1 MADDKKIGA
10 TLVIGGGIG
19 GIQAALDLANT
30 GFKVY
35 LLEKSPSIGGVMAQL
50 DKTFPT
56 NDCSMCILAPKLVD
70 CGRHPN
76 IELITY
82 AELEKIDGEAG
93 NFHVK
98 VRRKPTFV
106 DWDKCNGCGEC
117 SEVCP
122 VKLKNEFEEGLTN
135 RTAIYKLFP
144 QAAPN
149 KFTIDRRGVSPCKVA
164 CPAGVNAQGYV
175 ALVAQGKFKEALAL
189 EREDNPLPSI
199 CGRVCTRPCETECK
213 RGEFDEPIA
222 IRDIKRFIADYE
234 EDLQEPE
241 LPEQKEGKV
250 AIIGSGP
257 SGLSCAY
264 QLAKLGYPTTIFEAL
279 PMAGGMLIVGI
290 PEFRLPR
297 EKITRDIDYIKSWGV
312 DIKTNSPVKD
322 PEQLIKD
329 GYSAVY
335 IATGAHSERKL
346 GIEGEGLKGINYGID
361 FLRKVNLGEKVE
373 AGKKVAVIGGGN
385 SAIDAARTELRL
397 GAGEVTIV
405 YRRSRVEMPA
415 DEEEIIEAEKE
426 GIKIEYLATPTKF
439 ISANGKLK
447 QMECI
452 RMELGPPDESG
463 RRRPIPIKGS
473 EFIKNVDT
481 VIPTIGQTPDTSYLP
496 EGTNLK
502 ITEKWNSFIVDEDT
516 LETSVPGIFAG
527 GDAVT
532 GPATVIE
539 AIATG
544 KEAAISIDR
553 FIRKIDLKEGR
564 KKDVK
569 KVEDIEIPKDIKH
582 KARVKMAT
590 ISIGERV
597 KNFNEVNLG
606 MTEEQVKLEAERCLA
621 CGGCSECGECKKVC
635 EANAI
640 DFNQEEKIIDINIG
654 SVILSCG
661 TELYDGKTK
670 REYGDG
676 RFDNVITSIEFER
689 ILSASGPFQ
698 GHIKRPGDRKEPRS
712 IAFIQCVGSR
722 DDEHRYCSSV
732 CCMHATK
739 EAIIA
744 MEHSPG
750 IGCTVFY
757 MDMRAFGKG
766 FDEYY
771 EKAKKDGV
779 RYIRCR
785 PSSIEELPESKNLL
799 IKYSNGNGKVQV
811 EGFDMVVLS
820 CGLQPTKQLSELS
833 RRLDIKLNEFGFL
846 KTDTFTP
853 INSNK
858 EGVFVCGPCTE
869 PKDIPETVTQAS
881 AAAAKSMELLSE
893 KRNSLIEIREY
904 PPEID
909 VKDQE
914 PRIGVFICNCGI
926 NIGGYVDVQQVVLY
940 TRTLPNVIYTEE
952 NLYTCSEDSQLRI
965 IEMIKEHKLNR
976 VVVASC
982 TPRTHEALFRD
993 TIREAGLN
1001 PYLFEMA
1008 NIRDQ
1013 CSWIHMNEPK
1023 GATEKAK
1030 DLVEMAVAKAALLTP
1045 LKRVEIDVIQKA
1057 LVIGG
1062 GIAGMISSL
1071 SLARQG
1077 FEVYLVEKEKKLG
1090 GNLKHIFYTI
1100 EGNDVQDYLMSL
1112 VKEVKNNKLIHL
1124 FTNAKIESTKGFIG
1138 NYKTEIL
1145 PGRGK
1150 RKKFEHGVVIV
1161 ATGAG
1166 EYKSDEYLYGQD
1178 ERVVTQRELEEKIV
1192 ESNPLTSNLKYVVMI
1207 QCVGSRDNNGNPY
1220 CSRVCCTHA
1229 IKNSLKLLELN
1240 PKTKI
1245 YILYREVRTYGFKEN
1260 FYTKARE
1267 SGVMFIRY
1275 DNDRK
1280 PIVEN
1285 SDGSLSVS
1293 LFEPVLQKD
1302 IEIHP
1307 DLVVLSTGIEP
1318 NNNDEIAKMLKVPLN
1333 SDGYFLEAH
1342 VKLRPVDFATEGVF
1356 VAGLAHSPKF
1366 INETICQAGAAAA
1379 RASTILASDKYY
1391 TEATVSHVDEDIC
1404 VGCGICSGL
1413 CPYEAIEIVSEDGK
1427 RKSKVNEALCKGC
1440 GTCVAACP
1448 SGAMD
1453 QYGFTKN
1460 QIMSM
1465 IEAIKS

>member
-1 MADDKKIGA
+1 LKEERVKKIDKKVKKKTENMVSLTIDGLTVTIEKGRTILEAAHELNVEIPTLCYHEALTPYGA
-10 TLVIGGGIG
+10 CRLCVVEIYKNGSKK
-19 GIQAALDLANT
+19 IQASCLYPVED
-30 GFKVY
+30 GIEV
-35 LLEKSPSIGGVMAQL
+35 
-50 DKTFPT
+50 KTDTPELQNIRRT
-56 NDCSMCILAPKLVD
+56 M
-70 CGRHPN
+70 
-76 IELITY
+76 IELIM
-82 AELEKIDGEAG
+82 ARAPHSEK
-93 NFHVK
+93 VK
-98 VRRKPTFV
+98 EMARKLGVERTRFTPRDEDCILCGLCVRM
-106 DWDKCNGCGEC
+106 C
-117 SEVCP
+117 SERMGQDAIGFKMRGDKREVSPPFDVESPQCIACGACYSICP
-122 VKLKNEFEEGLTN
+122 TASERLKKVSERISRPLLDEFDEGL
-135 RTAIYKLFP
+135 RPRSVIYIPFP
-144 QAAPN
+144 QAVPN
-149 KFTIDRRGVSPCKVA
+149 
-164 CPAGVNAQGYV
+164 
-175 ALVAQGKFKEALAL
+175 
-189 EREDNPLPSI
+189 
-199 CGRVCTRPCETECK
+199 
-213 RGEFDEPIA
+213 
-222 IRDIKRFIADYE
+222 
-234 EDLQEPE
+234 
-241 LPEQKEGKV
+241 V
-250 AIIGSGP
+250 AIIDKEHCVHF
-257 SGLSCAY
+257 LNDKC
-264 QLAKLGYPTTIFEAL
+264 
-279 PMAGGMLIVGI
+279 
-290 PEFRLPR
+290 
-297 EKITRDIDYIKSWGV
+297 KIC
-312 DIKTNSPVKD
+312 
-322 PEQLIKD
+322 Q
-329 GYSAVY
+329 
-335 IATGAHSERKL
+335 
-346 GIEGEGLKGINYGID
+346 
-361 FLRKVNLGEKVE
+361 
-373 AGKKVAVIGGGN
+373 
-385 SAIDAARTELRL
+385 
-397 GAGEVTIV
+397 
-405 YRRSRVEMPA
+405 
-415 DEEEIIEAEKE
+415 
-426 GIKIEYLATPTKF
+426 
-439 ISANGKLK
+439 
-447 QMECI
+447 
-452 RMELGPPDESG
+452 
-463 RRRPIPIKGS
+463 
-473 EFIKNVDT
+473 
-481 VIPTIGQTPDTSYLP
+481 
-496 EGTNLK
+496 
-502 ITEKWNSFIVDEDT
+502 
-516 LETSVPGIFAG
+516 
-527 GDAVT
+527 
-532 GPATVIE
+532 
-539 AIATG
+539 
-544 KEAAISIDR
+544 
-553 FIRKIDLKEGR
+553 DL
-564 KKDVK
+564 
-569 KVEDIEIPKDIKH
+569 
-582 KARVKMAT
+582 
-590 ISIGERV
+590 
-597 KNFNEVNLG
+597 
-606 MTEEQVKLEAERCLA
+606 
-621 CGGCSECGECKKVC
+621 C
-635 EANAI
+635 EADAI
-640 DFNQEEKIIDINIG
+640 DFAQEEKIIDINVG

-676 RFDNVITSIEFER
+676 RFENVITSIGFER

-698 GHIKRPGDRKEPRS
+698 GHIKRPCDKKEPKS

-750 IGCTVFY
+750 IRCTVFY

-771 EKAKKDGV
+771 EKAKKNGV

-833 RRLDIKLNEFGFL
+833 RRLDIKLNEFGFC

-853 INSNK
+853 INSNR

-893 KRNSLIEIREY
+893 KRNSLIELREY

-1030 DLVEMAVAKAALLTP
+1030 DLVKMAVAKATLLTP

-1077 FEVYLVEKEKKLG
+1077 FEVYLVEKEKELG

-1100 EGNDVQDYLMSL
+1100 EGNDVQDYLMTL
-1112 VKEVKNNKLIHL
+1112 VKEVKDNKLIHV

-1145 PGRGK
+1145 LGRGK

-1161 ATGAG
+1161 ATGAQ
-1166 EYKSDEYLYGQD
+1166 EYKSDEYLYEKD
-1178 ERVVTQRELEEKIV
+1178 ERVVTQRELEEKV
-1192 ESNPLTSNLKYVVMI
+1192 VKSDPLTSNLKSVVMI

-1285 SDGSLSVS
+1285 SDGVLSVS

-1366 INETICQAGAAAA
+1366 ITETICQAGAAAA

-1465 IEAIKS
+1465 IEAIKG

>member
-1 MADDKKIGA
+1 MKEERVKKIDKKVKKKTENMVSLTIDGLTVTIEKGRTILEAAHELNVEIPTLCYHEALTPYGA
-10 TLVIGGGIG
+10 CRLCVVEIYKNGSKK
-19 GIQAALDLANT
+19 IQASCL
-30 GFKVY
+30 Y
-35 LLEKSPSIGGVMAQL
+35 LVEDGIEV
-50 DKTFPT
+50 KTDTPELQNIRRT
-56 NDCSMCILAPKLVD
+56 M
-70 CGRHPN
+70 
-76 IELITY
+76 IELIM
-82 AELEKIDGEAG
+82 ARAPHSEK
-93 NFHVK
+93 VK
-98 VRRKPTFV
+98 EMAQKLGVERTRFIARDEDCILCGLCVRM
-106 DWDKCNGCGEC
+106 C
-117 SEVCP
+117 SERMGQDAIGFKMRGDKREVSPPFDVESPQCIACGACYSICP
-122 VKLKNEFEEGLTN
+122 TASERLKKVSERISRPLLDEFDEGL
-135 RTAIYKLFP
+135 RPRSVIYIPFP
-144 QAAPN
+144 QAVPN
-149 KFTIDRRGVSPCKVA
+149 
-164 CPAGVNAQGYV
+164 
-175 ALVAQGKFKEALAL
+175 
-189 EREDNPLPSI
+189 
-199 CGRVCTRPCETECK
+199 
-213 RGEFDEPIA
+213 
-222 IRDIKRFIADYE
+222 
-234 EDLQEPE
+234 
-241 LPEQKEGKV
+241 V
-250 AIIGSGP
+250 AIIDKEHCVHF
-257 SGLSCAY
+257 LNDKC
-264 QLAKLGYPTTIFEAL
+264 
-279 PMAGGMLIVGI
+279 
-290 PEFRLPR
+290 
-297 EKITRDIDYIKSWGV
+297 KIC
-312 DIKTNSPVKD
+312 
-322 PEQLIKD
+322 Q
-329 GYSAVY
+329 
-335 IATGAHSERKL
+335 
-346 GIEGEGLKGINYGID
+346 
-361 FLRKVNLGEKVE
+361 
-373 AGKKVAVIGGGN
+373 
-385 SAIDAARTELRL
+385 
-397 GAGEVTIV
+397 
-405 YRRSRVEMPA
+405 
-415 DEEEIIEAEKE
+415 
-426 GIKIEYLATPTKF
+426 
-439 ISANGKLK
+439 
-447 QMECI
+447 
-452 RMELGPPDESG
+452 
-463 RRRPIPIKGS
+463 
-473 EFIKNVDT
+473 
-481 VIPTIGQTPDTSYLP
+481 
-496 EGTNLK
+496 
-502 ITEKWNSFIVDEDT
+502 
-516 LETSVPGIFAG
+516 
-527 GDAVT
+527 
-532 GPATVIE
+532 
-539 AIATG
+539 
-544 KEAAISIDR
+544 
-553 FIRKIDLKEGR
+553 DL
-564 KKDVK
+564 
-569 KVEDIEIPKDIKH
+569 
-582 KARVKMAT
+582 
-590 ISIGERV
+590 
-597 KNFNEVNLG
+597 
-606 MTEEQVKLEAERCLA
+606 
-621 CGGCSECGECKKVC
+621 C
-635 EANAI
+635 EADAI
-640 DFNQEEKIIDINIG
+640 DFAQEEKIIDINVG

-676 RFDNVITSIEFER
+676 RFENVITSIGFER

-698 GHIKRPGDRKEPRS
+698 GHIKRPCDKKEPKS

-750 IGCTVFY
+750 IRCTVFY

-771 EKAKKDGV
+771 EKAKKNGV

-833 RRLDIKLNEFGFL
+833 RRLDIKLNEFGFC

-853 INSNK
+853 INSNR

-893 KRNSLIEIREY
+893 KRNSLIELREY

-1030 DLVEMAVAKAALLTP
+1030 DLVKMAVAKATLLTP

-1077 FEVYLVEKEKKLG
+1077 FEVYLVEKEKELG

-1100 EGNDVQDYLMSL
+1100 EGNDVQDYLMTL
-1112 VKEVKNNKLIHL
+1112 VKEVKDNKLIHV

-1145 PGRGK
+1145 LGRGK

-1161 ATGAG
+1161 ATGAQ
-1166 EYKSDEYLYGQD
+1166 EYKSDEYLYEKD
-1178 ERVVTQRELEEKIV
+1178 ERVVTQRELEEKV
-1192 ESNPLTSNLKYVVMI
+1192 VKSDPLTSNLKSVVMI

-1285 SDGSLSVS
+1285 SDGVLSVS

-1366 INETICQAGAAAA
+1366 ITETICQAGAAAA

-1465 IEAIKS
+1465 IEAIKG

>member
-1 MADDKKIGA
+1 MKEERVKKIDKKVKKKTENMVSLTIDGLTVTIEKGRTILEAAHELNVEIPTLCYHEALTPYGA
-10 TLVIGGGIG
+10 CRLCVVEIYKNGSKK
-19 GIQAALDLANT
+19 IQASCLYPVED
-30 GFKVY
+30 GIEV
-35 LLEKSPSIGGVMAQL
+35 
-50 DKTFPT
+50 KTDTPELQNIRRT
-56 NDCSMCILAPKLVD
+56 M
-70 CGRHPN
+70 
-76 IELITY
+76 IELIM
-82 AELEKIDGEAG
+82 ARAPHSEK
-93 NFHVK
+93 VK
-98 VRRKPTFV
+98 EMARKLGVERTRFTPRDEDCILCGLCVRM
-106 DWDKCNGCGEC
+106 C
-117 SEVCP
+117 SERMGQDAIGFKMRGDKREVSPPFDVESPQCIACGACYSICP
-122 VKLKNEFEEGLTN
+122 TASERLKKVSERISRPLLDEFDEGL
-135 RTAIYKLFP
+135 RPRSVIYIPFP
-144 QAAPN
+144 QAVPN
-149 KFTIDRRGVSPCKVA
+149 
-164 CPAGVNAQGYV
+164 
-175 ALVAQGKFKEALAL
+175 
-189 EREDNPLPSI
+189 
-199 CGRVCTRPCETECK
+199 
-213 RGEFDEPIA
+213 
-222 IRDIKRFIADYE
+222 
-234 EDLQEPE
+234 
-241 LPEQKEGKV
+241 V
-250 AIIGSGP
+250 AIIDKEHCVHF
-257 SGLSCAY
+257 LNDKC
-264 QLAKLGYPTTIFEAL
+264 
-279 PMAGGMLIVGI
+279 
-290 PEFRLPR
+290 
-297 EKITRDIDYIKSWGV
+297 KIC
-312 DIKTNSPVKD
+312 
-322 PEQLIKD
+322 Q
-329 GYSAVY
+329 
-335 IATGAHSERKL
+335 
-346 GIEGEGLKGINYGID
+346 
-361 FLRKVNLGEKVE
+361 
-373 AGKKVAVIGGGN
+373 
-385 SAIDAARTELRL
+385 
-397 GAGEVTIV
+397 
-405 YRRSRVEMPA
+405 
-415 DEEEIIEAEKE
+415 
-426 GIKIEYLATPTKF
+426 
-439 ISANGKLK
+439 
-447 QMECI
+447 
-452 RMELGPPDESG
+452 
-463 RRRPIPIKGS
+463 
-473 EFIKNVDT
+473 
-481 VIPTIGQTPDTSYLP
+481 
-496 EGTNLK
+496 
-502 ITEKWNSFIVDEDT
+502 
-516 LETSVPGIFAG
+516 
-527 GDAVT
+527 
-532 GPATVIE
+532 
-539 AIATG
+539 
-544 KEAAISIDR
+544 
-553 FIRKIDLKEGR
+553 DL
-564 KKDVK
+564 
-569 KVEDIEIPKDIKH
+569 
-582 KARVKMAT
+582 
-590 ISIGERV
+590 
-597 KNFNEVNLG
+597 
-606 MTEEQVKLEAERCLA
+606 
-621 CGGCSECGECKKVC
+621 C
-635 EANAI
+635 EADAI
-640 DFNQEEKIIDINIG
+640 DFAQEEKIIDINVG

-676 RFDNVITSIEFER
+676 RFENVITSIGFER

-698 GHIKRPGDRKEPRS
+698 GHIKRPCDKKEPKS

-750 IGCTVFY
+750 IRCTVFY

-771 EKAKKDGV
+771 EKAKKNGV

-833 RRLDIKLNEFGFL
+833 RRLDIKLNEFGFC

-853 INSNK
+853 INSNR

-893 KRNSLIEIREY
+893 KRNSLIELREY

-1030 DLVEMAVAKAALLTP
+1030 DLVKMAVAKATLLTP

-1077 FEVYLVEKEKKLG
+1077 FEVYLVEKEKELG

-1100 EGNDVQDYLMSL
+1100 EGNDVQDYLMTL
-1112 VKEVKNNKLIHL
+1112 VKEVKDNKLIHV

-1145 PGRGK
+1145 LGRGK

-1161 ATGAG
+1161 ATGAQ
-1166 EYKSDEYLYGQD
+1166 EYKSDEYLYEKD
-1178 ERVVTQRELEEKIV
+1178 ERVVTQRELEEKV
-1192 ESNPLTSNLKYVVMI
+1192 VKSDPLTSNLKSVVMI

-1285 SDGSLSVS
+1285 SDGVLSVS

-1366 INETICQAGAAAA
+1366 ITETICQAGAAAA

-1465 IEAIKS
+1465 IEAIKG

>member
-1 MADDKKIGA
+1 MKEERVKKIDKKVKKKTENMVSLTIDGLTVTIEKGRTILEAAHELNVEIPTLCYHEALTPYGA
-10 TLVIGGGIG
+10 CRLCVVEIYKNGSKK
-19 GIQAALDLANT
+19 IQASCLYPVED
-30 GFKVY
+30 GIEV
-35 LLEKSPSIGGVMAQL
+35 
-50 DKTFPT
+50 KTDTPELQNIRRT
-56 NDCSMCILAPKLVD
+56 M
-70 CGRHPN
+70 
-76 IELITY
+76 IELIM
-82 AELEKIDGEAG
+82 ARAPHSEK
-93 NFHVK
+93 VK
-98 VRRKPTFV
+98 EMAQKLGVERTRFIARDEDCILCGLCVRM
-106 DWDKCNGCGEC
+106 C
-117 SEVCP
+117 SERMGQDAIGFKMRGDKREVSPPFDVESPQCIACGACYSICP
-122 VKLKNEFEEGLTN
+122 TASERLKKVSERISRPLLDEFDEGL
-135 RTAIYKLFP
+135 RPRSVIYIPFP
-144 QAAPN
+144 QAVPN
-149 KFTIDRRGVSPCKVA
+149 
-164 CPAGVNAQGYV
+164 
-175 ALVAQGKFKEALAL
+175 
-189 EREDNPLPSI
+189 
-199 CGRVCTRPCETECK
+199 
-213 RGEFDEPIA
+213 
-222 IRDIKRFIADYE
+222 
-234 EDLQEPE
+234 
-241 LPEQKEGKV
+241 V
-250 AIIGSGP
+250 AIIDKEHCVHF
-257 SGLSCAY
+257 LNDKC
-264 QLAKLGYPTTIFEAL
+264 
-279 PMAGGMLIVGI
+279 
-290 PEFRLPR
+290 
-297 EKITRDIDYIKSWGV
+297 KIC
-312 DIKTNSPVKD
+312 
-322 PEQLIKD
+322 Q
-329 GYSAVY
+329 
-335 IATGAHSERKL
+335 
-346 GIEGEGLKGINYGID
+346 
-361 FLRKVNLGEKVE
+361 
-373 AGKKVAVIGGGN
+373 
-385 SAIDAARTELRL
+385 
-397 GAGEVTIV
+397 
-405 YRRSRVEMPA
+405 
-415 DEEEIIEAEKE
+415 
-426 GIKIEYLATPTKF
+426 
-439 ISANGKLK
+439 
-447 QMECI
+447 
-452 RMELGPPDESG
+452 
-463 RRRPIPIKGS
+463 
-473 EFIKNVDT
+473 
-481 VIPTIGQTPDTSYLP
+481 
-496 EGTNLK
+496 
-502 ITEKWNSFIVDEDT
+502 
-516 LETSVPGIFAG
+516 
-527 GDAVT
+527 
-532 GPATVIE
+532 
-539 AIATG
+539 
-544 KEAAISIDR
+544 
-553 FIRKIDLKEGR
+553 DL
-564 KKDVK
+564 
-569 KVEDIEIPKDIKH
+569 
-582 KARVKMAT
+582 
-590 ISIGERV
+590 
-597 KNFNEVNLG
+597 
-606 MTEEQVKLEAERCLA
+606 
-621 CGGCSECGECKKVC
+621 C
-635 EANAI
+635 EADAI
-640 DFNQEEKIIDINIG
+640 DFAQEEKIIDINVG

-676 RFDNVITSIEFER
+676 RFENVITSIGFER

-698 GHIKRPGDRKEPRS
+698 GHIKRPCDKKEPKS

-750 IGCTVFY
+750 IRCTVFY

-771 EKAKKDGV
+771 EKAKKNGV

-833 RRLDIKLNEFGFL
+833 RRLDIKLNEFGFC

-853 INSNK
+853 INSNR

-893 KRNSLIEIREY
+893 KRNSLIELREY

-1030 DLVEMAVAKAALLTP
+1030 DLVKMAVAKATLLTP

-1077 FEVYLVEKEKKLG
+1077 FEVYLVEKEKELG

-1100 EGNDVQDYLMSL
+1100 EGNDVQDYLMTL
-1112 VKEVKNNKLIHL
+1112 VKEVKDNKLIHV

-1145 PGRGK
+1145 LGRGK

-1161 ATGAG
+1161 ATGAQ
-1166 EYKSDEYLYGQD
+1166 EYKSDEYLYEKD
-1178 ERVVTQRELEEKIV
+1178 ERVVTQRELEEKV
-1192 ESNPLTSNLKYVVMI
+1192 VKSDPLTSNLKSVVMI

-1285 SDGSLSVS
+1285 SDGVLSVS

-1366 INETICQAGAAAA
+1366 ITETICQAGAAAA

-1465 IEAIKS
+1465 IEAIKG